1 MPSRKIVDQ
10 ACTPS
15 QRVLK
20 VRFRADS
27 GLSRRDSATP
37 GLRPFETFAIGS
49 RRATISRELIEKEPP
64 IGLAGSSRR
73 LRLDLCLHQDG
84 AERRAGL
91 PLFFPIASTFAWGA
105 PVHLTI
111 VLTIQAAASSISRDG
126 SEDLCKSSC
135 VTSRES
141 RCTL

>member
-1 MPSRKIVDQ
+1 MASRKTVGH
-10 ACTPS
+10 AGTPS

-84 AERRAGL
+84 AEGRAGL
-91 PLFFPIASTFAWGA
+91 PLFLPTASIFACAAPAHRTIA
-105 PVHLTI
+105 LTI
-111 VLTIQAAASSISRDG
+111 HSAVSSISRAGNDA
-126 SEDLCKSSC
+126 LCNSSC
-135 VTSRES
+135 VTSREM